1 MDGVTSWHSYPSP
14 YALGHRNIAD
24 LLLDPVL
31 VEEKVDGS
39 QLSFGVFL
47 QEGGRVLRVKS
58 KSAELNILAPEKM
71 FRAAVEYIQSIQDK
85 LILGWTYRGEYLAK
99 PKHNVL
105 AYDRIPK
112 NHIILFD
119 INVGH
124 EQYVSHDMK
133 SVEAERLGFEVVP
146 RLHQGMIHTPQQ
158 FREMLDRV
166 SILGGQKIE
175 GVVVK
180 NYVRFGIDK
189 KILIGKFVSGAFKE
203 VHKREWKAE
212 NPGKMD
218 VVQQLIESLK
228 TPARW
233 NKAIQHLREAGQ
245 IQDNPKD
252 TGLLMREVPQD
263 IEKEEVNFIKD
274 RLFTW
279 AWPHIR
285 RGVTSGLP
293 EWYKQKLME
302 TQSREDTKVE

>member
-1 MDGVTSWHSYPSP
+1 MDGVTSWHSYPSL

-39 QLSFGVFL
+39 QLSFGVFE
-47 QEGGRVLRVKS
+47 QEDELVLRVKS

-99 PKHNVL
+99 PKHNAL

-119 INVGH
+119 VNYGH
-124 EQYVSHDMK
+124 EEYIAYGLKKM
-133 SVEAERLGFEVVP
+133 EADRLGLEVVP
-146 RLHQGMIHTPQQ
+146 RLHQGLVESPQQ
-158 FREMLDRV
+158 FREMLDQV

-180 NYVRFGIDK
+180 NYARFGIDK
-189 KILIGKFVSGAFKE
+189 KILIGKFVSEAFKE
-203 VHKREWKAE
+203 VHKREWKAD
-212 NPGKMD
+212 NPSKMD

-245 IQDNPKD
+245 IQDDPKD
-252 TGLLMREVPQD
+252 IGLLMREVPQD
-263 IEKEEVNFIKD
+263 IEKEEVDFIKD
-274 RLFTW
+274 KLFTW